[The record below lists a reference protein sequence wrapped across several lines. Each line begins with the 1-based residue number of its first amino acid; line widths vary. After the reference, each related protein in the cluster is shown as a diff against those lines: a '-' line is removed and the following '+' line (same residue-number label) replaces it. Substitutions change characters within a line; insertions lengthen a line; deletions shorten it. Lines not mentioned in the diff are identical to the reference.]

1 MSHFTQIDIE
11 IRDIE
16 ALKAAC
22 DELGLT
28 LKKNAEARGFGGNHR
43 KGEYVIKLKGPY
55 DIALNSRKDGIYKA
69 ETDLW
74 EGHVENELGMKDLA
88 EAVGNAVPLSVT
100 MSEKIKALREW
111 SRNRAR
117 PASGGGAG
125 EKTKRKNGD
134 RRKIAARRSG
144 A

>member
-11 IRDIE
+11 IRDTE
-16 ALKAAC
+16 ALRTAC

-74 EGHVENELGMKDLA
+74 EGHVENELGPGMGRLKQLYA
-88 EAVGNAVPLSVT
+88 VHKTTREA
-100 MSEKIKALREW
+100 
-111 SRNRAR
+111 
-117 PASGGGAG
+117 
-125 EKTKRKNGD
+125 
-134 RRKIAARRSG
+134 RRKGYTVRRMDMPDRSIRLQVTAA
-144 A
+144 